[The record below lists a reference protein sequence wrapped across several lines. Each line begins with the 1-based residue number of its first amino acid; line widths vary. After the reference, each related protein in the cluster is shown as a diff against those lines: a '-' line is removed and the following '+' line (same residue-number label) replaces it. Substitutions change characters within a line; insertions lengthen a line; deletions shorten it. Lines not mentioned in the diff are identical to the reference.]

1 MNRTDAE
8 RAALRDEI
16 RTWLAEHVP
25 RDWRA
30 RMQGASREDY
40 VAFQKTWF
48 AALRERGWA
57 APHWPVEDG
66 GAGFDVRDQA
76 AFYAELAHVDAPRL
90 SLYFVALNHVAA
102 SLRYAG
108 TEEQRHRFL
117 PAILDGQVWCQG
129 FSEPEAG
136 SDLVSL
142 RTRAVR
148 RGDEYVVN
156 GHKIWSSRADSADW
170 CLLLARTD
178 PDAKPRNGLTYLL
191 MDMTSPGITVRPIR
205 QSSGSDEFC
214 EMFLEDV
221 VIPAENRL
229 GPENEGWAVAGAT
242 LSTERGATMV
252 ELAER
257 LAVQFDDLVAL
268 ARRATDDD
276 GNPVCVDSTV
286 RQQVAACDARVAAV
300 RRLAAEVLERAAL
313 GAELG
318 AESSVIKLVYADALR
333 QVTRLGT
340 MLEGMAT
347 LRYAAPIA
355 GAAWDAG
362 SWLLDYMG
370 SWAWSIAG
378 GTNEIQRSIV
388 GERILG
394 LPREP
399 AAR

>member
-1 MNRTDAE
+1 LSRTDAE
-8 RAALRDEI
+8 RAALRTEI
-16 RTWLAEHVP
+16 RDWLAEHVP

-30 RMQGASREDY
+30 RMRGASRDDY
-40 VAFQKTWF
+40 VAFQKSWF
-48 AALRERGWA
+48 AILHQRGWA
-57 APHWPVEDG
+57 APHWPVSDG

-76 AFYAELAHVDAPRL
+76 AFYAELASADAPRL
-90 SLYFVALNHVAA
+90 SLYFVALHHVAA

-108 TEEQRHRFL
+108 TDEQRRRFL
-117 PAILDGQVWCQG
+117 PAILNGQVWCQG

-148 RGDEYVVN
+148 EGDEYVVN

-178 PDAKPRNGLTYLL
+178 PDAPQRKGLTYLL
-191 MDMTSPGITVRPIR
+191 LDMSSPGVTVSPIR
-205 QSSGSDEFC
+205 QSSGSEEFC
-214 EMFLEDV
+214 EIFLDGV
-221 VIPAENRL
+221 VVPAENRL
-229 GPENEGWAVAGAT
+229 GAENEGWAVAGAT

-257 LAVQFDDLVAL
+257 LAVQFGDLMRL
-268 ARRATDDD
+268 ARGNTDDD
-276 GNPVCVDSTV
+276 GNPLWTNPAV
-286 RQQVAACDARVAAV
+286 RQQLAACDARVVAV
-300 RRLAAEVLERAAL
+300 RRLTADVLESAAR

-318 AESSVIKLVYADALR
+318 AESSVVKLVYADALR
-333 QVTRLGT
+333 QLTRVGT
-340 MLEGMAT
+340 TLEGMPT
-347 LRYAAPIA
+347 LQYVAPIA

-362 SWLLDYMG
+362 SWFLDYMG

-378 GTNEIQRSIV
+378 GTNEIQRSII
-388 GERILG
+388 GERVLG

-399 AAR
+399 AVR

>member
-1 MNRTDAE
+1 MSRTDAE
-8 RAALRDEI
+8 RAALRTEI
-16 RTWLAEHVP
+16 RSWLADHVP
-25 RDWRA
+25 RDWRDTM
-30 RMQGASREDY
+30 RGAPRDEY
-40 VAFQKTWF
+40 MAFQKSWF
-48 AALRERGWA
+48 STLRQRGWA

-76 AFYAELAHVDAPRL
+76 AFYAELARADAPRL
-90 SLYFVALNHVAA
+90 SLYFVALHHVAA

-108 TEEQRHRFL
+108 TAEQRRRFL

-129 FSEPEAG
+129 FSVAEAG

-148 RGDEYVVN
+148 SGDEYVVS
-156 GHKIWSSRADSADW
+156 GHKIWSSRADSANW

-178 PDAKPRNGLTYLL
+178 PDAPQRKGLTYLL
-191 MDMTSPGITVRPIR
+191 LDMSSSGITVSPIR

-214 EMFLEDV
+214 EIFLDDV
-221 VIPAENRL
+221 VVPGKNRL
-229 GPENEGWAVAGAT
+229 GAENQGWAVAGAT

-257 LAVQFDDLVAL
+257 LAVQFADLVEL
-268 ARRATDDD
+268 AGQASDDE
-276 GNPVCVDSTV
+276 GNPAWADPAV
-286 RQQVAACDARVAAV
+286 RQQVATCEARVLAV
-300 RRLAAEVLERAAL
+300 QRLSTDVLERVAD
-313 GAELG
+313 GGELG
-318 AESSVIKLVYADALR
+318 AESSVVKLVYADALR
-333 QVTRLGT
+333 QVTQLGT
-340 MLEGMAT
+340 TLEGMPT
-347 LRYAAPIA
+347 LRSTPPIA

-362 SWLLDYMG
+362 SWFLDYLG

-399 AAR
+399 VAR